1 MSALRFGAVSA
12 WSARARFA
20 VHTRFAARF
29 SGEHGKRGDQRERGS
44 MAVITVMWS
53 FVVLLL
59 AGLVID
65 GGLAISQR
73 ERAADLADQAARA
86 EAQNI
91 DQGTLRNSGAAEIA
105 DDGCGR
111 AQVYLASAADSIHY
125 GKAELDTGYG
135 DNGCALS
142 AAAPGNSVTVSVRLT
157 YAPFVFDLFGGTIT
171 VTETGTATAA
181 TGD

>member
-1 MSALRFGAVSA
+1 MTAIRRLGRRIRLRVS
-12 WSARARFA
+12 RR
-20 VHTRFAARF
+20 TR
-29 SGEHGKRGDQRERGS
+29 GERGS
-44 MAVITVMWS
+44 LSVVTVLWSLVIVM
-53 FVVLLL
+53 V
-59 AGLVID
+59 AALVID

-91 DQGTLRNSGAAEIA
+91 DQGTLRTSAAAQIA
-105 DDGCGR
+105 GDDCAR
-111 AQVYLASAADSIHY
+111 AQAYLASAAGSIHY
-125 GKAELDTGYG
+125 GTAGIDQGYG
-135 DNGCALS
+135 NEGAGEGPDGCALS
-142 AAAPGNSVTVSVRLT
+142 GAAPGNTVSVSVHLT

>member
-1 MSALRFGAVSA
+1 MSAPRRIGD
-12 WSARARFA
+12 RMR
-20 VHTRFAARF
+20 AARRDRD
-29 SGEHGKRGDQRERGS
+29 GERGS
-44 MAVITVMWS
+44 LAVVSVMWS
-53 FVVLLL
+53 FVILLL
-59 AGLVID
+59 VGLVID

-91 DQGTLRNSGAAEIA
+91 DQGTLRTSGAAQIA
-105 DDGCGR
+105 DDGCAR
-111 AQVYLASAADSIHY
+111 AQAYLDSAVDSIHY
-125 GKAELDTGYG
+125 GQAELDTGYG

-142 AAAPGNSVTVSVRLT
+142 AQAPGNSVTVSVRLT